1 MGQTRAERS
10 RSNVHEHTDT
20 LSGAR
25 ADRGRNETTS
35 GVEREA
41 EHVRYSEPRSSKH
54 EVGHQHD
61 TFLALL
67 LRAFLSLP
75 PASVD
80 FHFFGPSCVC
90 FFCF

>member
-1 MGQTRAERS
+1 MSTRTPYR
-10 RSNVHEHTDT
+10 VHEQTEVGT
-20 LSGAR
+20 RPLPVW
-25 ADRGRNETTS
+25 RGRPSMS
-35 GVEREA
+35 GTVNREA
-41 EHVRYSEPRSSKH
+41 GKH